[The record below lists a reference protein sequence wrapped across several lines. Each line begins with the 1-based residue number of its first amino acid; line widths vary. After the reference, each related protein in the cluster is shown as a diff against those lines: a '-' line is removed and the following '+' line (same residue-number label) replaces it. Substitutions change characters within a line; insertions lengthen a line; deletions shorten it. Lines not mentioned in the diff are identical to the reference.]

1 MSSKKLYIK
10 TFGCQMNVHDS
21 ERISG
26 LLRDEGYRL
35 TENPGEADMIIVN
48 TCNIRENSEH
58 KAYSDLGR
66 FSMLKRDRP
75 DLILGMA
82 GCVAQKD
89 GAAVLKRYKG
99 LDLVFGSSNIEN
111 IPQML
116 RTITLNPQP
125 VVMVL
130 EPSGPPKTTPA
141 DRKDRVRAWV
151 SIMEGCDR
159 HCAFC
164 VVPMTRGRE
173 RSRPSADVV
182 QEVTHLAEAGYK
194 EMTLLGQTVNSYGK
208 NLDEGLDFADLLR
221 RLNAV
226 DGIERIRFM
235 SPHPSDMTP
244 KLIETMAEL
253 PKVCEFLHL
262 PLQSGSDA
270 VLKRMGRGY
279 TLDEYRR
286 TIEHFRRLVPG
297 MAFSTDIII
306 GFPGETDDDFQE
318 TLDAVAEFQYDNV
331 YYFPYSQRPNTPA
344 AQWEDQIP
352 DEVKDARFGRL
363 SALEKA
369 LAREKN
375 LRRVGAIEEILVE
388 NRSKRDRTKL
398 TGRTRSNKL
407 VHFEG
412 PDQEIGHLKNVRITS
427 ASATFLEGVGLQ
439 GAVLE
444 R

>member
-1 MSSKKLYIK
+1 MTDKRLYIK

-35 TENPGEADMIIVN
+35 TEKPEEADMIIVN
-48 TCNIRENSEH
+48 TCAIREKSEQ

-66 FSMLKRDRP
+66 FAMLKRDKP
-75 DLILGMA
+75 GLILGMA

-89 GAAVLKRYKG
+89 GEKVLKRYKG
-99 LDLVFGSSNIEN
+99 LNLVFGSSNIEN
-111 IPQML
+111 IPQMIE
-116 RTITLNPQP
+116 TITLNAQP
-125 VVMVL
+125 VVMVE
-130 EPSGPPKTTPA
+130 EPPGPPKTTPA

-164 VVPMTRGRE
+164 VVPTTRGRE
-173 RSRPSADVV
+173 RSRPSDEIV
-182 QEVTHLAEAGYK
+182 QEVAHLAEAGYK
-194 EMTLLGQTVNSYGK
+194 EITLLGQTVNSYGK
-208 NLDEGLDFADLLR
+208 NLGEGVYFSDLLR
-221 RLNAV
+221 MLNAV
-226 DGIERIRFM
+226 SGIERIRFM
-235 SPHPSDMTP
+235 SPHPCDMTL

-262 PLQSGSDA
+262 PLQSGSNA
-270 VLKRMGRGY
+270 VLERMSRGY
-279 TLDEYRR
+279 TLDQYRQIITR
-286 TIEHFRRLVPG
+286 MRRFVPE

-306 GFPGETDDDFQE
+306 GFPGETEDDFKR
-318 TLDAVAEFQYDNV
+318 TLDAVMEFDYDNV
-331 YYFPYSQRPNTPA
+331 YYFHYSRRPNTPA
-344 AQWEDQIP
+344 AHFEDP
-352 DEVKDARFGRL
+352 VPEEVKTARFQRL
-363 SALEKA
+363 SSLEKS
-369 LAREKN
+369 LAKGKN
-375 LRRVGAIEEILVE
+375 QRLIGAVQEVLVE
-388 NRSKRDRTKL
+388 DRSKRDRAKL

-412 PDQEIGHLKNVRITS
+412 PDHDIGHLVDVRIAS
-427 ASATFLEGVGLQ
+427 ASSTFLEAVGLQ